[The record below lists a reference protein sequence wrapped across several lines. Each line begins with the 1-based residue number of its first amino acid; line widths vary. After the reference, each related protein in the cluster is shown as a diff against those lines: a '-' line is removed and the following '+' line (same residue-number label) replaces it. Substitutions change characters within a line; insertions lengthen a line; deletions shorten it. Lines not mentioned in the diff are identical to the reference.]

1 MSEEILTKLM
11 VLVERAV
18 RPVRASASRRR
29 QIREELLAHVTAV
42 FTEEVEKSGDEGNA
56 LERTKQRFGDPAE
69 LSDALQRS
77 IPFAD
82 RVQGF
87 WQAQLKSGT
96 WSLSLAAT
104 SAVLAVIVTFGYFL
118 FSCLIIFIA
127 GEPADIKAILPD
139 IPANAAASAAF
150 GFLMLPLAAR
160 IYRAL
165 YGSQSE
171 RSVPRAV
178 SYCLVS
184 LPIGPMLLILIHGGL
199 GLLDLTS
206 ALLLGSWP
214 AIENLIQRL

>member
-1 MSEEILTKLM
+1 MSL
-11 VLVERAV
+11 RF
-18 RPVRASASRRR
+18 SRRKSKSLAMK
-29 QIREELLAHVTAV
+29 EALL
-42 FTEEVEKSGDEGNA
+42 SGQSNDSATRPSFQN
-56 LERTKQRFGDPAE
+56 
-69 LSDALQRS
+69 ALQRS

-150 GFLMLPLAAR
+150 GFLMLPLASR

-171 RSVPRAV
+171 RSVLTAV
-178 SYCLVS
+178 AYCLVS
-184 LPIGPMLLILIHGGL
+184 LPIFPMLLILIHGGL
-199 GLLDLTS
+199 GLQ
-206 ALLLGSWP
+206 GWRIKSWT
-214 AIENLIQRL
+214 